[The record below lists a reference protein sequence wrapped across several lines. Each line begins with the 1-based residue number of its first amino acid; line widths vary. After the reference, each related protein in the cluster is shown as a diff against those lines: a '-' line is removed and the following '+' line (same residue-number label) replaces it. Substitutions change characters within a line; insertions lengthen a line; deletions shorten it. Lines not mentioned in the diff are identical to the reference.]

1 MGLGQRAPVWH
12 AGGQEFESL
21 WLHLD
26 LRHRLT
32 TVSLIS
38 ESDFR
43 IESDWLMR
51 INHSICAEEL
61 MLAVARSCM

>member
-1 MGLGQRAPVWH
+1 
-12 AGGQEFESL
+12 
-21 WLHLD
+21 
-26 LRHRLT
+26 
-32 TVSLIS
+32 VSLIS